1 MSSLLPLI
9 INFPSSYA
17 CRIVYRKRDVTFS
30 LSARRTGFL
39 SCSSSIIMSERAVEI
54 FESIFLR
61 KSSGKGESVGVC
73 PRFHNV
79 LRCVFPF
86 QPFACFSVYFG
97 CKAGNLFGN
106 RTSCTR
112 DGIIII
118 PTENTN
124 GVWSMKKKYQR

>member
-1 MSSLLPLI
+1 ML
-9 INFPSSYA
+9 
-17 CRIVYRKRDVTFS
+17 DVNFS
-30 LSARRTGFL
+30 LIRTGEPFILKNHKMCLFL
-39 SCSSSIIMSERAVEI
+39 FQRSGSR
-54 FESIFLR
+54 FLR

-118 PTENTN
+118 PNANTN